1 MHERIQKIKV
11 LVMDVDG
18 VMTDGQIIYDSSGKE
33 TKNFSVL
40 DGYGLVMWRRSGFK
54 SAIITARASKVVSL
68 RAGDLKIDKVY
79 LDAYPKMEA
88 YQKLVKDLKVKD
100 EEVCFIGDDLPDM
113 EVLQRVGFAVA
124 VPNAVQEVKKIVHHI
139 TDRKGG
145 EGAVREVIEL
155 ILKTQG
161 KWQNAAR

>member
-18 VMTDGQIIYDSSGKE
+18 VMTDGQIIYDSDGKE

-40 DGYGLVMWRRSGFK
+40 DGYGLVMWKRAGFR
-54 SAIITARASKVVSL
+54 SAIITARASKVVAL

-79 LDAYPKMEA
+79 QDAYPKLEA
-88 YQKLVKDLKVKD
+88 YQKLLKDFKVKD

-113 EVLQRVGFAVA
+113 AVLQRVGFAVA
-124 VPNAVQEVKKIVHHI
+124 VPNAVQDIKKIVHHI
-139 TDRKGG
+139 TERKGG
-145 EGAVREVIEL
+145 EGAVREIIEL
-155 ILKTQG
+155 ILKTLG
-161 KWQNAAR
+161 KWQNAVK